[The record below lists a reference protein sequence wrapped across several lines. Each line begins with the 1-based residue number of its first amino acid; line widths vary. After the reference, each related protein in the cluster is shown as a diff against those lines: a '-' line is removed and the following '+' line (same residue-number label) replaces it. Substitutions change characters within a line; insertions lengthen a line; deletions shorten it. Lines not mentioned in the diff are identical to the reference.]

1 MSQEIDISWEVL
13 GRIVREWG
21 SSSAQIAQVTPLEGG
36 CISTAVAV
44 ELTDGRK
51 AVCKISPHRVDRSYV
66 NEAHQ
71 LKCMSDLGVAA
82 PRVYA
87 AKIGSLDDPFSYILM
102 EFVEGVNLHQ
112 AKQRCSAEEFD
123 GLQTQLA
130 EMLILL
136 HEHTAAEYG
145 RVEISPEPTQFNS
158 WPAFYRAIFDSIC
171 QEALKLSVMPIK
183 TRKQIGKIH
192 DHLDR
197 LLQHDEVPRLV
208 HWDVWATN
216 ILARPDDSGNWKIA
230 ALLDPNCKF
239 AHFEAEIAYM
249 SLFQTST
256 QAFLKTYQQR
266 RRLTDEYHRLRKLI
280 YQLYF
285 LLNHVVLFGGDF
297 VRQTVEAV
305 DRLAKVV

>member
-51 AVCKISPHRVDRSYV
+51 VVCKISPHRVDRSYV

-71 LKCMSDLGVAA
+71 LKCMSELGL
-82 PRVYA
+82 PTPQVYA

-102 EFVEGVNLHQ
+102 EFVEGFNLHQ
-112 AKQRCSAEEFD
+112 ARQKCSVEEFD

-130 EMLILL
+130 EMLLLL
-136 HEHTAAEYG
+136 HESTATEYG
-145 RVEISPEPTQFNS
+145 RVEISPEPSQFDS
-158 WPAFYRAIFDSIC
+158 WPTFYRAIFDPIC
-171 QEALKLSVMPIK
+171 QEVLKLPALPVK
-183 TRKQIGKIH
+183 TRKQIGRIH

-216 ILARPDDSGNWKIA
+216 ILAQPDDSGQWKIS
-230 ALLDPNCKF
+230 ALLDPNCKY

-256 QAFLKTYQQR
+256 PAFLKTYQQR
-266 RRLTDEYHRLRKLI
+266 RRLTDDYHRVRKLI

-285 LLNHVVLFGGDF
+285 LLNHVVLFGGDY
-297 VRQTVEAV
+297 VRQAEAAV
-305 DRLAKVV
+305 DRLGKVV